1 MMPDTDIAIVGG
13 GPVGAALAL
22 ALVGSHAEGTN
33 NSRPRVTVLE
43 ARAQTTPDGV
53 DPRPIALSYGS
64 RLLLERLNA
73 WHALNRA
80 ASGTA
85 IDHVH
90 VSQRGGFGRVALSAA
105 DADVPQLG
113 YVFDF
118 NQIFVSLATAAR
130 ATGCDY
136 LSGARATA
144 LSRDGEFGRIDYT
157 CNGTTSSLTARLV
170 VIADGGDIDGLAPPK
185 TIDYAQHALTARVS
199 TSLPHRHVA
208 YERFTPDGP
217 LALLPFNQDMA
228 LVWTLKPARAEELR
242 DADAAAF
249 LVALRDAF
257 GGRLGAFTGV
267 TRRAC
272 YPLSLRYAAEDRAPG
287 VVNIGNA
294 AQTLHPVAG
303 QGFNLGLRD
312 AWELAQSLRAIPIR
326 ALNDNAG
333 DSEHSH
339 HVLHRYCAS
348 RRIDRYATIAA
359 THGLVQLFSSDIF
372 PLRAARGMGMTLLGA
387 IAPARNFLAR
397 RMIFGARG

>member
-1 MMPDTDIAIVGG
+1 MKPDTDIAIVGG

-22 ALVGSHAEGTN
+22 ALSGSGHADN
-33 NSRPRVTVLE
+33 ASLRVTVLE
-43 ARAQTTPDGV
+43 ASTLAADAAM

-73 WHALNRA
+73 WRALTHT
-80 ASGTA
+80 ASATA

-90 VSQRGGFGRVALSAA
+90 VSQRGGFGRVALSAI
-105 DADVPQLG
+105 DAGVPQLG
-113 YVFDF
+113 YVSDF
-118 NQIFVSLATAAR
+118 NDIFNSLATAVR
-130 ATGCDY
+130 GTVCDF

-144 LSRDGEFGRIDYT
+144 LSRDGEISRIDYT
-157 CNGTTSSLTARLV
+157 RDGAAASLTARLV

-185 TIDYAQHALTARVS
+185 TIDYEQHALTARIS

-208 YERFTPDGP
+208 YERFTPEGP
-217 LALLPFNQDMA
+217 LALLPFNEDMA
-228 LVWTLKPARAEELR
+228 LVWTLKPARAEALR
-242 DADAAAF
+242 DADSATF
-249 LVALRDAF
+249 LAALREAF
-257 GGRLGAFTGV
+257 GGRLGEFTGV

-272 YPLSLRYAAEDRAPG
+272 YPLTLRYATQNLAPG
-287 VVNIGNA
+287 IVTIGNA

-312 AWELAQSLRAIPIR
+312 AWELAQILRTTPVLD
-326 ALNDNAG
+326 LNHSN
-333 DSEHSH
+333 SER
-339 HVLHRYCAS
+339 LRQFCAN

-359 THGLVQLFSSDIF
+359 THGLVQLFSNDYF
-372 PLRAARGMGMTLLGA
+372 PLRAARGAGMTLLSA